1 METIK
6 FRTHIF
12 CSFSETLFFGR
23 GSKVGQAKGKFNL
36 SSQVS
41 VEAAARVHW
50 MDTAFEVISLSS
62 THDQCQADARST
74 GSTSKNMHL
83 VNHSNTVKAA
93 VLFSDSWPGSCLVT
107 VFERDYNRFGTSV
120 VDLGGYYLE
129 SSPRDCTNGG
139 DKTNVRSNA

>member
-1 METIK
+1 MISAKQTQGALVEPP
-6 FRTHIF
+6 RTCILLI
-12 CSFSETLFFGR
+12 TR
-23 GSKVGQAKGKFNL
+23 
-36 SSQVS
+36 
-41 VEAAARVHW
+41 
-50 MDTAFEVISLSS
+50 
-62 THDQCQADARST
+62 
-74 GSTSKNMHL
+74 
-83 VNHSNTVKAA
+83 NTVKAA